1 MKLFGSIKELVS
13 TVFRKD
19 TYEVTLRPNQSTTY
33 TAARDIQLP
42 AKDGNAVLV
51 SSGDIV
57 NNDINA
63 SAAIAYSKLALS
75 NSIVNAD
82 VSSTAAIDASKI
94 GGGLVSNTEF
104 SYLDGVTSSLQTQ
117 INSKQA
123 TITGAA
129 TTITSADLT
138 ASKALQSDA
147 SGKVSV
153 STVTSTELGYVSG
166 VTSAI
171 QTQLGNKASSGANS
185 DITSLS
191 GLTTPLSSGQG
202 GTGINNGGTLTYG
215 ANNIS
220 LTTSGATSLTLP
232 TTGTVTTT
240 SNKLSAFASTSS
252 SELAGVISDETGS
265 GSLVFGTSPTLSS
278 PQVNSSLVV
287 QQIAT
292 PSNPSAGFDK
302 LYTKSDGILYKLDSA
317 GNEVAVGSGAGGS
330 GEINTVTNPSAATD
344 TTGWAAGTSHS
355 VSKDT
360 SNSPLNPV
368 VPTSFGISSSAA
380 VTLGAQTSTSGVYD
394 AITMPSGLQNRK
406 LKVEFFFTT
415 PASSSGT
422 WAVAVYQG
430 STKVAL
436 STDSSGD
443 TILPA
448 GVTGG
453 KFTAYFDTISAASYS
468 VNLVQRTRSLSNALY
483 ITNVVCGPGIQP
495 QGAVV
500 GEWVTFTGS
509 ITDSTGANIKS
520 ASPTQDSGRY
530 RRVGTSMEI
539 EYTYRHAATAGSA
552 GTGTYRFNLPSGF
565 TFNSSDLPPGTPNF
579 GTVVGNGQ
587 ANSAGGAT
595 DKQSLYAWVPVGATN
610 YISLTATG
618 GAQFD
623 LSSTGFSFASTFRE
637 LSYRTSVPIAEWSGS
652 GTVQLAQNDVE
663 YASNDGTNNIYGPAG
678 AAMPTTT
685 TTSVGRTVTFQTPI
699 QQGDIITVEW
709 LNSLSGQWLP
719 NVTAARV
726 LPRQWDTYN
735 PASDLGWGE
744 VRQTSS
750 TQVEVQFRRYRTGTT
765 NWAGSTDGYWRVR
778 KSSAGAAVGFGI
790 VRPGVSSGLVSAS
803 GLTGNTTGNAIASGF
818 VGEKITGT
826 RRTLSTVGLAYATGS
841 TSCITLNK
849 GVYLMFVKGD
859 WAGNNTASIIG
870 FGVSSTP
877 TTRTPVDSIFGESSP
892 GSYNGA
898 VAANAV
904 TTTVDSSIYL
914 APPFYLVVSAD
925 STQYYPTVYAE
936 DQTGLSVGV
945 NMAAVRIA

>member
-13 TVFRKD
+13 AVFRKD

-104 SYLDGVTSSLQTQ
+104 SYLDGVTSAIQTQ

-129 TTITSADLT
+129 TTITSSDLT

-147 SGKVSV
+147 SGKVSA

-185 DITSLS
+185 DITSLF

-302 LYTKSDGILYKLDSA
+302 IYTKSDGILYKLDSA

-330 GEINTVTNPSAATD
+330 GEVNTILNPSAATD
-344 TTGWAAGTSHS
+344 TTGWAAATNYT
-355 VSKDT
+355 VAKD
-360 SNSPLNPV
+360 SANSPLSPAV
-368 VPTSFGISSSAA
+368 STSFAMSTTIASAESNTSGISYASF
-380 VTLGAQTSTSGVYD
+380 
-394 AITMPSGLQNRK
+394 TMPAALQNRK
-406 LKVEFFFTT
+406 LKVEFFANI
-415 PASSSGT
+415 PATSTGVWRMSLYDSGGT
-422 WAVAVYQG
+422 R
-430 STKVAL
+430 VAL
-436 STDSSGD
+436 STDSSSV
-443 TILPA
+443 TTLPG
-448 GVTGG
+448 GVTG
-453 KFTAYFDTISAASYS
+453 KFVAYFDATSSATYS
-468 VNLVQRTRSLSNALY
+468 LRLTQTTRTSPNTLY
-483 ITNVVCGPGIQP
+483 ITNVIVGPGIQP

-500 GEWVTFTGS
+500 GEWTSYTPAW
-509 ITDSTGANIKS
+509 TASTTNPSLGNGIL
-520 ASPTQDSGRY
+520 SGRY
-530 RRVGTSMEI
+530 RRVGDTLQYHIHLTMGSTTTFGTNTWRFGLPTGLSVDFTKI
-539 EYTYRHAATAGSA
+539 GTAGNDTGNHGSGIA
-552 GTGTYRFNLPSGF
+552 YRQSTGTFKTIMGRVESGNPTVITAAIGESTTNLF
-565 TFNSSDLPPGTPNF
+565 IT
-579 GTVVGNGQ
+579 
-587 ANSAGGAT
+587 SAFPWT
-595 DKQSLYAWVPVGATN
+595 WATN
-610 YISLTATG
+610 DALNFTG
-618 GAQFD
+618 
-623 LSSTGFSFASTFRE
+623 
-637 LSYRTSVPIAEWSGS
+637 SVPIAQWAGS

-663 YASNDGTNNIYGPAG
+663 YVANDGTNNVYGPAG
-678 AAMPTTT
+678 TAMPSTSAGATT
-685 TTSVGRTVTFQTPI
+685 RTVTFQTPI
-699 QQGDIITVEW
+699 QATDVLTVEYAP
-709 LNSLSGQWLP
+709 SLGGQWLS
-719 NVTAARV
+719 NVTSERGGAGANW
-726 LPRQWDTYN
+726 LAYSS
-735 PASDLGWGE
+735 ASEVGWGE
-744 VRQTSS
+744 VRQVSS
-750 TQVEVQFRRYRTGTT
+750 TQVTIVWRRYKLGTT
-765 NWAGSTDGYWRVR
+765 NWGGSADGYWRVR

-790 VRPGVSSGLVSAS
+790 VQPGTSAGLVSAS
-803 GLTGNTTGNAIASGF
+803 GVPGNTTGNAIASGF
-818 VGEKITGT
+818 VGETQPFITRSVAGGAGSFATNSSALVTLTTGT
-826 RRTLSTVGLAYATGS
+826 WLVYGTAVAAVTTVPQALAISTSTTGGSGIISQANLTTNSSINAQVQMPVVYFSVTAASQPLYMQCYNVSGTATGS
-841 TSCITLNK
+841 VS
-849 GVYLMFVKGD
+849 
-859 WAGNNTASIIG
+859 G
-870 FGVSSTP
+870 F
-877 TTRTPVDSIFGESSP
+877 
-892 GSYNGA
+892 
-898 VAANAV
+898 
-904 TTTVDSSIYL
+904 
-914 APPFYLVVSAD
+914 
-925 STQYYPTVYAE
+925 
-936 DQTGLSVGV
+936 
-945 NMAAVRIA
+945 AVRIA